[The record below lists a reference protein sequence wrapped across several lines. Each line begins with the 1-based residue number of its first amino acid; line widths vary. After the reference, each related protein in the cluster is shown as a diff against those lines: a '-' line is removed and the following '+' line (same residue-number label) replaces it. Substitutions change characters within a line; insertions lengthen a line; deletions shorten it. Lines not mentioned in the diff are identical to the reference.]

1 MSEQARADIPLT
13 NEHFTAFCEKMLGQ
27 PYWYGC
33 CLYKA
38 AGSLLSRKTNQYPSS
53 YASSRTARYK
63 QDITDRKVVADCIG
77 GVKGYMWTDGGAGVL
92 ESIGNDKTYASKYGS
107 NGCPDK
113 GANGMF
119 TYAKSKGMDWGTIGT
134 LPEIVGLALFKSGHI
149 GYYAGSGY
157 AIEWKGFSYGC
168 VKTKVAGRGWTHW
181 YKLPFLQYGDTSS
194 VAPADD
200 GEEDP
205 NGYGTRTLRYAKGK
219 TMLRGDDV
227 LAVQARLLELCF
239 NPGNA
244 DGVYGPL
251 TAAAIAAF
259 QGSRVIKADG
269 IVGPVTR
276 REFKRT
282 AE

>member
-38 AGSLLSRKTNQYPSS
+38 ADGLLSRKTNQYPSS
-53 YASSRTARYK
+53 YASSRMARYK
-63 QDITDRKVVADCIG
+63 QDISDRKVVADCIG

-92 ESIGNDKTYASKYGS
+92 ESIGTDKTYSSKYGS

-119 TYAKSKGMDWGTIGT
+119 TYAKNKGMDWGSIGT

-149 GYYAGSGY
+149 GYYAGGGY

-194 VAPADD
+194 TVPADG
-200 GEEDP
+200 GEEAAS
-205 NGYGTRTLRYAKGK
+205 GYGTRTLRCAKGK

-227 LAVQARLLELCF
+227 LAVQARLAELGF
-239 NPGNA
+239 DPGNA

-251 TAAAIAAF
+251 TAAAIMAF
-259 QGSRVIKADG
+259 QRSRGIEADG

-276 REFKRT
+276 RELERKT
-282 AE
+282 E